1 MHPNIVF
8 IITDQQRY
16 DTIAS
21 LGFPHVQT
29 PNLDRLVQEGAHFTN
44 CFITA
49 PSCAPSRASL
59 FTGYYP
65 HTTGILKNADNWTRS
80 WVENLADAGYHC
92 ANIGKMHT
100 YPYETPCGFHE
111 RHVVENKD
119 RFLEGGAY
127 LDEWDKFLQRGGHKK
142 QKRVEYRK
150 RDDYAERLGAFTWD
164 LPPETHA
171 DYYVG
176 DRAVDW
182 LHARNDAT
190 KESQKPFFLEVGFP
204 GPHPPY
210 DPLPRHLDRYK
221 DKVIPLQEIRE
232 DDLANQPESYKG
244 MRIHNTEV
252 DHDSVVHKLEPTEA
266 QRRDQ
271 RAHYLANVTM
281 IDDKVGEIL
290 DALEATGQLDN
301 TVVIFTSDHGDCLT
315 DHGHSQKW
323 TMYDTVTRVPLIA
336 WAPGRIPAGRKC
348 DALVQLMDIGPTLLE
363 LAGAHV
369 PDNLEAISLLPAL
382 QENEGTFNG
391 REHVYAEQVRDL
403 NYTEGV
409 FQTMVRSKDWKLVH
423 FLNEP
428 RGQLFNLRNDP
439 DEFHNLWDD
448 PPHKPIREELLR
460 NLGEW
465 HIRSQLQTS
474 DWAGS
479 WR

>member
-1 MHPNIVF
+1 MPPNIVF
-8 IITDQQRY
+8 LITDQQRY
-16 DTIAS
+16 DTISA
-21 LGFPHVQT
+21 LGFLHVET
-29 PNLDRLVQEGAHFTN
+29 PNLDRLVNEGTHFTN
-44 CFITA
+44 CFVTA

-80 WVENLADAGYHC
+80 WVENLSDAGYHC

-119 RFLEGGAY
+119 RFLEGGQY

-150 RDDYAERLGAFTWD
+150 REDYRDRLGAFTWD
-164 LPPETHA
+164 LPPETHS

-176 DRAVDW
+176 DRAVEW
-182 LHARNDAT
+182 LHNRRE
-190 KESQKPFFLEVGFP
+190 KSGEEQKTPFFLEVGFP

-210 DPLPRHLDRYK
+210 DPLPEHLDRYK
-221 DKVIPLQEIRE
+221 DKIIPLQKIHSE
-232 DDLANQPESYKG
+232 DLENQPESYKG
-244 MRIHNTEV
+244 MRVHNTEV

-281 IDDKVGEIL
+281 IDDKVGEII

-301 TVVIFTSDHGDCLT
+301 TVIVFTSDHGDCLT

-336 WAPGRIPAGRKC
+336 WAPGRISSGNRC
-348 DALVQLMDIGPTLLE
+348 EALVQLMDIGPSLLE
-363 LAGAHV
+363 FAEADY
-369 PDNLEAISLLPAL
+369 PDNMEAISLLPAL
-382 QENEGTFNG
+382 EGKPFEG
-391 REHVYAEQVRDL
+391 REHVFAEQVRDL

-409 FQTMVRSKDWKLVH
+409 FQTMIRSKEWKLVH
-423 FLNEP
+423 FLDEE

-448 PPHKPIREELLR
+448 PSHKAVREQLLSE
-460 NLGEW
+460 LGEW
-465 HIRSQLQTS
+465 HIRSQLKTS
-474 DWAGS
+474 KWADS